1 MAISFLEQIVKAVS
15 SYRLDELCFVVP
27 NRRATL
33 YLNQTISKTLSKPSI
48 GPQIFDIDSFVSE
61 VSGTEVP
68 SKMELMFSLYQSY
81 CDVVPE
87 DKKDAFSA
95 FLGWGETLLNDLDA
109 IDRNQVERKEIFS
122 YLKGL
127 HELKSWANEDSLII
141 QNYLSFWDDLP
152 KIYDAFTHL
161 LGSQSLGTS
170 GMVYREAVANLE
182 AYLEAHPKTHFVLCG
197 FNALSVSESTLF
209 QSVLAQQRA
218 TVFWDIDRFF
228 LEDATHRSAH
238 FIAGYKRKWPF
249 FQQHKLLG
257 VHDSFSQPKQIEVIE
272 TAGVLGQ
279 AKQVGTILKELSD
292 EQPDW
297 ERVAVVLPDES
308 MLDAVLHALPKSI
321 DRLNVTMGQ
330 PLKGQSLSMLF
341 DALFDLQLGQSNT
354 KGFYYKQIEPLFSHP
369 ILGHYG
375 AFHKLDKPTLII
387 EDLARRNQSYIS
399 FKELTQRHPIANHL
413 GLVITPW
420 KTPLDAVSSLQNFVD
435 KLRPTVEQYAPDQQE
450 VLYRYYT
457 LFNQLEQ
464 QLISHPFVTDLRTL
478 RTLYTTQITAQK
490 LSYEGT
496 PLEGLQIMGMLETRL
511 LDFDTVILTQASEGT
526 LPSLAIDDSWMPYD
540 VKKKFEIPTRDEK
553 EAIYAYHFFRLM
565 YRAKRVYI
573 LYATNGDVLGG
584 GEMSRFVRQWKFH
597 LPPKHQMRFFTQQQN
612 TQLPKPEPETIPKTP
627 GAIERLKELAQK
639 GFSPTALGS
648 YINDPIQFYDQYL
661 LQINEVEEVEESIA
675 ANTLGTVA
683 HDCLEALYKPYVG
696 KFLDQEAMGS
706 MQSLLETTLS
716 EKFIYHFGDTGHGS
730 GKNLLL
736 FTAAKHNLNRFLEA
750 DKKLIQSGKS
760 IRLIAV
766 ESQNKITRN
775 YQGIPF
781 PICFKGIVDR
791 VDLID
796 GQLRILDYK
805 TGVTE
810 PSDLLCDTVQE
821 LTDDP
826 KYSKAFQVLFYSMLL
841 SEQLQ
846 TDDTFTAGIFSL
858 KKPSNGFMP
867 FGIKGE
873 KRSKRTELS
882 KADLN
887 DFELVLE
894 QLVREVFNPEEAFV
908 QSS

>member
-218 TVFWDIDRFF
+218 TVF
-228 LEDATHRSAH
+228 
-238 FIAGYKRKWPF
+238 IAGYKRKWPF

-420 KTPLDAVSSLQNFVD
+420 ETPLDAVSSLQNFVD